1 MRTPRSLLG
10 AIALLGIAAL
20 PLMAERLRPR
30 VERCSMDG
38 VAVVPSF
45 RVRAG
50 EHVFCGVTCAEAWL
64 ARSGVAPDGI
74 RVTDCVTGREIAA
87 PEAWFVRT
95 LGNRSDGAPDA
106 IRVFAG
112 RKEAEGHVE
121 AYGGTILVGA
131 LRPFAGGEERATK
144 DR

>member
-1 MRTPRSLLG
+1 MKAPRSLLA

-20 PLMAERLRPR
+20 PLMAARLRPR
-30 VERCSMDG
+30 VERCAMDG

-50 EHVFCGVTCAEAWL
+50 EHVFCGVTCAQSWL
-64 ARSGVAPDGI
+64 ARSGGAPGGI
-74 RVTDCVTGREIAA
+74 LVTDGVTGREIAA
-87 PEAWFVRT
+87 SGAWFVRT
-95 LGNRSDGAPDA
+95 LANRSDGAPDA

-112 RKEAEGHVE
+112 REAAEGHVE
-121 AYGGTILVGA
+121 AYGGTMLVGA

>member
-1 MRTPRSLLG
+1 MRAPRSLLG

-30 VERCSMDG
+30 VERCAMDG
-38 VAVVPSF
+38 VAVAPSF

-50 EHVFCGVTCAEAWL
+50 ERVFCGVTCAQSWL
-64 ARSGVAPDGI
+64 ARSGVAPEGI
-74 RVTDCVTGREIAA
+74 LVTDCVTGREIAA
-87 PEAWFVRT
+87 SDAWFVRT
-95 LGNRSDGAPDA
+95 LANRSDNAPDA

-112 RKEAEGHVE
+112 RKDAEGHVE

-131 LRPFAGGEERATK
+131 DRPFAGGEGRAADER
-144 DR
+144 